1 MTKEQIK
8 ELTAEYNDKR
18 RSLKFLTIAASEDGV
33 ESVLRLNPYI
43 EDLDREQQ
51 IVHIARFISDL
62 AFG

>member
-8 ELTAEYNDKR
+8 ELTAEYNNKR

>member
-18 RSLKFLTIAASEDGV
+18 RSLKFLTIAASENGV

-62 AFG
+62 TFG